1 MNEKELNQTNLPEDT
16 EPQIVVNEYGAT
28 KDPAVVVEYE
38 DRTVLL
44 TDDETIVVNK
54 EPRYEITPKNR
65 PRKVYGGMWG
75 QTEIATA
82 GLALLALLSVFL
94 LYMFF
99 VVPSNRELDAHRA
112 ERNRLETELISARA
126 KYGDITTTEGQVAKL
141 VASVDDFENSYL
153 PIAATGQT
161 ALYQRLN
168 GLIAAYGLVN
178 TTGPDYAPLET
189 ADKDS
194 SNQTGQERGRSKFQ
208 SLFPG
213 VYVTVT
219 LEGSYQSLRRFIREI
234 ETGSDFVT
242 ISAVELEPSDSERPA
257 EQSIPDAAVQN
268 PDNLASVDIR
278 SGQLQPAGAAQQQQ
292 AARQPRGKTHG
303 QTVSL
308 RLEMAA
314 YFRRSNPA
322 PADNGVEAQ

>member
-1 MNEKELNQTNLPEDT
+1 MNEKELNQRNLPEDT
-16 EPQIVVNEYGAT
+16 EPQIVVNEYGAAG
-28 KDPAVVVEYE
+28 DPAVVVDEA

-44 TDDETIVVNK
+44 TDSETIVIEK
-54 EPRYEITPKNR
+54 GPRHDVTPKNR

-82 GLALLALLSVFL
+82 GLGVLALLAVFM
-94 LYMFF
+94 LYLFF
-99 VVPSNRELDAHRA
+99 VVPSNSELQEQRA

-126 KYGDITTTEGQVAKL
+126 KYGDITTTESQVAKL

-153 PIAATGQT
+153 PIAATGRT

-178 TTGPDYAPLET
+178 TTGPAYTPLET
-189 ADKDS
+189 MDQDQS
-194 SNQTGQERGRSKFQ
+194 SNQERGRNKFQ

-213 VYVTVT
+213 VYVTTT
-219 LEGSYQSLRRFIREI
+219 LEGSYQNLRRFIRDI
-234 ETGSDFVT
+234 ETGSDFVI
-242 ISAVELEPSDSERPA
+242 ISAIELEPSDSERPA
-257 EQSIPDAAVQN
+257 DRSAPAAA
-268 PDNLASVDIR
+268 PEDPTSLASVDVR
-278 SGQLQPAGAAQQQQ
+278 SGQLQPVATPQQQYS
-292 AARQPRGKTHG
+292 RPRGKTHG

-314 YFRRSNPA
+314 YFQRSVPA
-322 PADNGVEAQ
+322 PMDNGVEAQ